1 MTTKKQKLQAQLSK
15 IRYSSLPYW
24 KKRIEMAEIEKQIEE
39 LEA

>member
-1 MTTKKQKLQAQLSK
+1 MIRICKK
-15 IRYSSLPYW
+15 W